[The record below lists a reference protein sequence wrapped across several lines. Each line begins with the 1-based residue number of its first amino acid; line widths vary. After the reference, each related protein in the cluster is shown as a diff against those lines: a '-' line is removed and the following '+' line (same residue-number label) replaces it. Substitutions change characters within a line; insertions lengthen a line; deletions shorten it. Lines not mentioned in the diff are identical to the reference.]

1 MVSDFLKQ
9 EFQELKNKYEGLIL
23 LSNENK
29 IIGRIAFI
37 EESSKILCQY
47 DVEILIPEK
56 YPVEIPK
63 IKEISGK
70 ISNKFHTNKDGSLCL
85 GTNLEVY
92 HTFLK
97 NRTLLGFVENLVE
110 PYLYAHSYYQ
120 KYKEMP
126 FGEFEHGTQG
136 ILQYYK
142 NLFKID
148 DDIILLNM
156 LFFISKYGFRGHHK
170 CCCGSNK
177 KFRDCH
183 GKILREKGFD
193 INKCKKI
200 VMHDYLLCRKL
211 ILSS

>member
-63 IKEISGK
+63 IKEISEK

-92 HTFLK
+92 KT
-97 NRTLLGFVENLVE
+97 
-110 PYLYAHSYYQ
+110 Y
-120 KYKEMP
+120 
-126 FGEFEHGTQG
+126 
-136 ILQYYK
+136 
-142 NLFKID
+142 
-148 DDIILLNM
+148 
-156 LFFISKYGFRGHHK
+156 
-170 CCCGSNK
+170 
-177 KFRDCH
+177 
-183 GKILREKGFD
+183 
-193 INKCKKI
+193 
-200 VMHDYLLCRKL
+200 
-211 ILSS
+211 